1 MFQLLS
7 KLFIK
12 NHEDYTDTKVRQS
25 YGILAG
31 AVGIL
36 LNFLLFAAKALAGLL
51 SHSIAITDRIPFRA
65 CRCRHHPSDGRR
77 ADKIV
82 LFQNTASGAAGFFP
96 GHCLYPDTFHSGK
109 TLYVYV

>member
-12 NHEDYTDTKVRQS
+12 NHEDYTDPKVRQS

-51 SHSIAITDRIPFRA
+51 SHSIAITADAFNNLSDAGSSVITLIAVSYTHLDVYKRQTVGSA
-65 CRCRHHPSDGRR
+65 SNTPSL
-77 ADKIV
+77 V
-82 LFQNTASGAAGFFP
+82 
-96 GHCLYPDTFHSGK
+96 
-109 TLYVYV
+109 